1 MITALDTNVLLDI
14 LVPNEAFYDASA
26 RCLEQAN
33 NAGSLVICDF
43 VYAELCAH
51 FVSRR
56 DCDEFLNSLEIRR
69 EPLNQEALFLASRI
83 WRTYRKQGGRRERVL
98 PDFLIG
104 AHAQIQAAGLL
115 SRDRGFYAKMFPAL
129 AVTDP
134 ASG

>member
-83 WRTYRKQGGRRERVL
+83 WRTYRKQGDRRERVL
-98 PDFLIG
+98 PDFSSGRTHRFRRRVYSHGTG
-104 AHAQIQAAGLL
+104 AFMP
-115 SRDRGFYAKMFPAL
+115 RCFPRWR
-129 AVTDP
+129 
-134 ASG
+134 